1 MVGNPFPVFFIE
13 EDREKRGLKA
23 KYIIIKRWWLYYE
36 VMVKVSSRFE
46 LQAAHFFKK
55 GTTINPDQK
64 GILISNFC
72 CMNLNPNI
80 FFSNLNSNLLG
91 MRNLQ
96 GQVKKSFCYLTFF
109 WPFTVQINWSS
120 DLKIL
125 KILSL
130 KPRISKVFLIH

>member
-91 MRNLQ
+91 MRNLH
-96 GQVKKSFCYLTFF
+96 GQVKKSFCYQKLFL
-109 WPFTVQINWSS
+109 PFTVWTNFSS
-120 DLKIL
+120 DLKNL
-125 KILSL
+125 YFPGLF
-130 KPRISKVFLIH
+130 PWISKMFLEE